1 MNPPEEVI
9 SVDRLQVGMYVRLDG
24 WINHPFLF
32 NAFKIRDAKQL
43 AVLRSLGLK
52 EIHYVPARSDTA
64 PLDAGIREPEPVVE
78 TAVLEQD
85 PAIQAMW
92 LEKRA
97 RREKIIQRRTLIN
110 QCERQFQHGVTAL
123 KALLG
128 NFYSRPREVVDCARG
143 LVSDMVG
150 SLLQEKDALIHLV
163 NVKEGDE
170 SAHYHALNVTVLA
183 LLLAREMGMPARA
196 MHELG
201 LGTLL
206 HDIGKADVPS
216 KILLKRSPWTPAER
230 GFYQQHVAYG
240 MKMAETLPD
249 LSTDAR
255 AVIGMHHEMLD
266 GSGFPNGLR
275 GQAIPSVARIAA
287 IANVYDNLCNRVV
300 TEASLT
306 PAEALAHMY
315 KHMRDQLDVDLLQLF
330 IRCLGVY
337 PPGSIVQLNNDTI
350 GIVTG
355 SSGTSLLQPTILLYD
370 PNVPKDEA
378 VFFNLDDEPELKVT
392 RTLRPGILP
401 KEIHDYLNPR
411 TRVTYEVRERDRSS
425 G

>member
-1 MNPPEEVI
+1 
-9 SVDRLQVGMYVRLDG
+9 MYVRLDG

-32 NAFKIRDAKQL
+32 NAFKIRDDKQL

-52 EIHYVPARSDTA
+52 EIHYVPARSDAA
-64 PLDAGIREPEPVVE
+64 PLAIGAPEPEPADEIAV
-78 TAVLEQD
+78 VLEPD

-92 LEKRA
+92 IEKKK
-97 RREKIIQRRTLIN
+97 RRDKIIQRRTLIN
-110 QCERQFQHGVTAL
+110 QCERHFQQGVTAF
-123 KALLG
+123 KSLLG
-128 NFYSRPREVVDCARG
+128 NFYSRPREVVDCARAM
-143 LVSDMVG
+143 VTDMVG
-150 SLLQEKDALIHLV
+150 SLLSEKDALIHLV
-163 NVKEGDE
+163 NAKEGDE

-183 LLLAREMGMPARA
+183 LLLAREMGMPART
-196 MHELG
+196 MHDLG
-201 LGTLL
+201 MGTLL
-206 HDIGKADVPS
+206 HDIGKAEVPS
-216 KILLKRSPWTPAER
+216 RILLKRSSWTPAER
-230 GFYQQHVAYG
+230 GFYEQHVAYG
-240 MKMAETLPD
+240 LKMAENLPD
-249 LSTDAR
+249 LSEDAL

-266 GSGFPNGLR
+266 GSGFPKDLR
-275 GQAIPSVARIAA
+275 GQDIPVPARIAA
-287 IANVYDNLCNRVV
+287 IANIYDNLCNRVV
-300 TEASLT
+300 MEDSLT

-315 KHMRDQLDVDLLQLF
+315 KHMRGQLDGDLLQLF

-355 SSGTSLLQPTILLYD
+355 SSSSSLLQPTILLYD

-378 VFFNLDDEPELKVT
+378 VFFNLDDEPDLKVT

-411 TRVTYEVRERDRSS
+411 TRVTYEVRERDRSA